1 MLFLFYAT
9 LSFLVVTPYLMLRNK
24 WTYDYCLYLNRLLFL
39 NNILR
44 LIEKKPAYSNI
55 ILPNY
60 SHMLFSIK
68 PVSHHFLKPADFK
81 MYYDIT
87 PDDEL
92 SLYADSPPEIKKF
105 VHESVIYVKLYEQ
118 KRLGKRLHLKGET

>member
-1 MLFLFYAT
+1 MLSLFCAT
-9 LSFLVVTPYLMLRNK
+9 LSFLVIISYLTLRNR
-24 WTYDYCLYLNRLLFL
+24 WAYEYCLYLNRLLFL

-44 LIEKKPAYSNI
+44 LIEKKPAYSNL
-55 ILPNY
+55 ILPSYNQ
-60 SHMLFSIK
+60 MLFSIK

-92 SLYADSPPEIKKF
+92 SLYADSPLEIKKF
-105 VHESVIYVKLYEQ
+105 VHESVTHVRRYEQ
-118 KRLGKRLHLKGET
+118 KKLGKRLHLKGET